1 MSTDYNKVKIKREIA
16 VNPESEELKKRD
28 AVVKG
33 RERKPGLF
41 SRAGVLFFGENG
53 FKGVTEHL
61 VRDILIQSIQ
71 TTVSDI
77 ATNSI
82 HTIADVTTG
91 SIKRAIFGDSYIN
104 DDRRRISNDYWN
116 GSRRYVDNRMSA
128 SRGRG
133 YVDYSGQSERPL
145 HHKSDN
151 VSNIVRVIE
160 FDSANDANEVLS
172 YMIDSVEQYGLVTV
186 ADFYELSDVASKF
199 TDHQFG
205 WTNLDGVRVVPIRG
219 GGFYIAFPPVVTV

>member
-1 MSTDYNKVKIKREIA
+1 MSTEYNKVKIKREIA

-41 SRAGVLFFGENG
+41 SRAGVLFFGEDG

-91 SIKRAIFGDSYIN
+91 SIKRAIFGDNYIN
-104 DDRRRISNDYWN
+104 DDRRRNSNDYWN
-116 GSRRYVDNRMSA
+116 GSRRYVDY
-128 SRGRG
+128 SR
-133 YVDYSGQSERPL
+133 QSERPL

-219 GGFYIAFPPVVTV
+219 GGFYISFPPVVTV

>member
-41 SRAGVLFFGENG
+41 SRAGVLFFGEDG

-71 TTVSDI
+71 TTISDV
-77 ATNSI
+77 ATN
-82 HTIADVTTG
+82 TINTISDVATT
-91 SIKRAIFGDSYIN
+91 SIKRAIFGESY
-104 DDRRRISNDYWN
+104 DDRRRNSNDYWY
-116 GSRRYVDNRMSA
+116 GSRRYVDNRMSS

-133 YVDYSGQSERPL
+133 YVDYSRQSDRAL
-145 HHKSDN
+145 HHKSENLSN
-151 VSNIVRVIE
+151 VVRVIE

-172 YMIDSVEQYGLVTV
+172 YMIDSVDQYGLVTV
-186 ADFYELSDVASKF
+186 ADFYELSAVASKF

-219 GGFYIAFPPVVTV
+219 GGFYISFPPAATV

>member
-1 MSTDYNKVKIKREIA
+1 MSTDYNKVKIKNTA
-16 VNPESEELKKRD
+16 VVNPETEEIQKRS
-28 AVVKG
+28 AIVKG

-41 SRAGVLFFGENG
+41 SRAGTLFFGDGG
-53 FKGVTEHL
+53 FRGVSEHL
-61 VRDILIQSIQ
+61 VRDIFIQSIQ
-71 TTVSDI
+71 TTMSDI

-82 HTIADVTTG
+82 HTIADVTAS
-91 SIKRAIFGDSYIN
+91 SIKRAIFGDNYVN
-104 DDRRRISNDYWN
+104 DSQRRNSNDYWY
-116 GSRRYVDNRMSA
+116 GSRRYVDNRMSS

-133 YVDYSGQSERPL
+133 YTDYSRQSEKAL
-145 HHKSDN
+145 HHKSEN
-151 VSNIVRVIE
+151 VSNVVRVIE

>member
-1 MSTDYNKVKIKREIA
+1 MATDYNKVKLQNTTA
-16 VNPESEELKKRD
+16 VNPEKDDIKKRD
-28 AVVKG
+28 AIVKG
-33 RERKPGLF
+33 KERKPGLF
-41 SRAGVLFFGENG
+41 SRAGVLFFGEDG
-53 FKGVTEHL
+53 LRGVTEHL
-61 VRDILIQSIQ
+61 VRDIFIQSIQ

-91 SIKRAIFGDSYIN
+91 SIKRAIFGDNYIN
-104 DDRRRISNDYWN
+104 DDRRRNSNDYWY

-133 YVDYSGQSERPL
+133 YVDYSRQSEKAL

-151 VSNIVRVIE
+151 VSNVVRVIE

-172 YMIDSVEQYGLVTV
+172 YMIDSIEQYGLVTV
-186 ADFYELSDVASKF
+186 ADFYELSGVASKF

-219 GGFYIAFPPVVTV
+219 GGFYISFPPVVTV

>member
-1 MSTDYNKVKIKREIA
+1 MATDYNKVKLQRTTA
-16 VNPESEELKKRD
+16 VNPEKDDIKKRD
-28 AVVKG
+28 AIVKG

-41 SRAGVLFFGENG
+41 SRASVLFFGDDG
-53 FKGVTEHL
+53 LRGVTEHL
-61 VRDILIQSIQ
+61 VRDIFIQSIQ
-71 TTVSDI
+71 TTISDV
-77 ATNSI
+77 ATNTI
-82 HTIADVTTG
+82 HTISDVATN
-91 SIKRAIFGDSYIN
+91 SIKRAIFGESY
-104 DDRRRISNDYWN
+104 DDRRRNSNDYWY
-116 GSRRYVDNRMSA
+116 GSRRYVDNRMSS

-133 YVDYSGQSERPL
+133 YVDYSRQSEKAL
-145 HHKSDN
+145 HHKSENLSN
-151 VSNIVRVIE
+151 VVRVIE

-219 GGFYIAFPPVVTV
+219 GGFYISFPPAVPV

>member
-1 MSTDYNKVKIKREIA
+1 MVTDYNKVKLQRTTA
-16 VNPESEELKKRD
+16 VNPEKDDIKKRD
-28 AVVKG
+28 AIVKG
-33 RERKPGLF
+33 KERKPGLF
-41 SRAGVLFFGENG
+41 SRAGVLFFGDDG

-61 VRDILIQSIQ
+61 VRDIFIQSIQ
-71 TTVSDI
+71 TTISDV
-77 ATNSI
+77 ATN
-82 HTIADVTTG
+82 TINTISDVATT
-91 SIKRAIFGDSYIN
+91 SIKRAIFGESY
-104 DDRRRISNDYWN
+104 DDRRRNSNDYWN
-116 GSRRYVDNRMSA
+116 GSRRYVDNRMYA

-133 YVDYSGQSERPL
+133 YVDYSRHSEQPR

-151 VSNIVRVIE
+151 VSNVVRVIE

-172 YMIDSVEQYGLVTV
+172 YMIDSIEQYGLVTV

-219 GGFYIAFPPVVTV
+219 GGFYISFPPVVTV

>member
-1 MSTDYNKVKIKREIA
+1 MATDYNKVKMKHTTA
-16 VNPESEELKKRD
+16 VNPETEDIKKRD

-41 SRAGVLFFGENG
+41 SRAGSLFFGEGG

-61 VRDILIQSIQ
+61 VRDIFIQSVQ
-71 TTVSDI
+71 TTMSDI

-82 HTIADVTTG
+82 RTIADVASD
-91 SIKRAIFGDSYIN
+91 SIKRAIFGDGYV
-104 DDRRRISNDYWN
+104 DDIRRRNSNDYWY
-116 GSRRYVDNRMSA
+116 GSRRYVDNRMSS
-128 SRGRG
+128 SRGRD
-133 YVDYSGQSERPL
+133 YTDYSKRSEKPL
-145 HHKSDN
+145 HYRSEN
-151 VSNIVRVIE
+151 VSNVVRVIE

-172 YMIDSVEQYGLVTV
+172 YMIDSIEQYGLVTV